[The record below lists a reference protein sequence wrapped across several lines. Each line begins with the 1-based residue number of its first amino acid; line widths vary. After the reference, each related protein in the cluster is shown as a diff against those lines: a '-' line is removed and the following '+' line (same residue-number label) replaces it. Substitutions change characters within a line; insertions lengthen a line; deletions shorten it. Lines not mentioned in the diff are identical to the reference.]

1 MQQLALLPQVYS
13 GRYKNPQ
20 TLAARVNRVKNP
32 LEVLPENALV
42 AVHIQ
47 GYKKPPVI
55 GKVISVKDD
64 STFDIEYLKGSWRKE
79 WKPWKLPNGENWT
92 DNLPN
97 GCILLVDF
105 HLDKENKLTH
115 ETYIYLRKTYQD
127 LERNQLGE

>member
-1 MQQLALLPQVYS
+1 MSLDH
-13 GRYKNPQ
+13 
-20 TLAARVNRVKNP
+20 ARVNNVQNP
-32 LEVLPENALV
+32 LEVLRENVLV

-47 GYKKPPVI
+47 GYKKPPMI

-79 WKPWKLPNGENWT
+79 WKPWKLPNGNNWT

-105 HLDKENKLTH
+105 HLDEENKLTN
-115 ETYIYLRKTYQD
+115 ETYKYLRKTYQD
-127 LERNQLGE
+127 LEEVS

>member
-1 MQQLALLPQVYS
+1 MQLALSFQVYS

-20 TLAARVNRVKNP
+20 TLAARVNRVQNP
-32 LEVLPENALV
+32 LEVLRENVLV

-64 STFDIEYLKGSWRKE
+64 STFDVEYLKGSWRKE
-79 WKPWKLPNGENWT
+79 WKSWKLPNGNNWT

-105 HLDKENKLTH
+105 HLDEENKLTN
-115 ETYIYLRKTYQD
+115 ETYKYLRKTYQD
-127 LERNQLGE
+127 LENNQLGE

>member
-1 MQQLALLPQVYS
+1 MQLAISFQVYS
-13 GRYKNPQ
+13 GRYKNQQ
-20 TLAARVNRVKNP
+20 TLAARVNMVQNP
-32 LEVLPENALV
+32 LEVLHENVLV

-55 GKVISVKDD
+55 GKVISVKD
-64 STFDIEYLKGSWRKE
+64 SFTFDIEYLKGSWRKE

-92 DNLPN
+92 DNLPT

-105 HLDKENKLTH
+105 QLDEENKLTN
-115 ETYIYLRKTYQD
+115 ETYKYLRKTYQD